1 MNREKLYQHLEQ
13 HYVSKREMISRLPL
27 DVQPDEIWQDVLN
40 RRRVRSIM
48 LPIHSPR
55 GNPYWYVTTQKM
67 ASASDRIISEM
78 MDNETDFDPYR
89 NLPAT
94 TCLEESFF
102 TSYVEGS
109 QLTMQD
115 AMAFIQG
122 DMEPQSAEEQLILNN
137 RNALNFI
144 SSNLYRPV
152 SEEFINTVANLLNEN
167 MEIGGEGYRAVDFA
181 DIPSMTG
188 LSYEVPKAFMIPDSV
203 REISLLIAD
212 PTIHPLIKAA
222 VSHAW
227 ALVVRPFPDANERL
241 GRILSQFILLRS
253 GYHFFSDVSLSSL
266 IARKSYAYFNAMANI
281 LLPENCGDMT
291 YFIEYFLCLL
301 AEAVSE
307 RHLRLEAG
315 NPEVIQAEQ
324 EMAKQPIRPPAI
336 RQEPEGHPTIAQQV
350 INASEDG
357 STLGESGETKGGDYS
372 HVIRELEEQTQ
383 SIGKHLGRCAALLL
397 GRIKQGLIT
406 FTAEDIARGLN
417 IDNDSAANRV
427 TTLRAKKLIKTIG
440 HENRIAVYTFCT
452 DQELEFAFRSTSF
465 REKLSELSKQTTLVG
480 QISGILLNQFWDS
493 GIYEFTLCDVDE
505 KTILTME
512 QVKHA
517 FRSLIRNSFIMP
529 TEKRNS
535 DKFMI
540 YTFHVPSEASP
551 DEAYSSSVIGLID
564 EMASSVNSAKDRRI
578 GEALKNHLS
587 DGIIRKIE
595 YDEKKWAG
603 DMSLAEQI
611 GLVEKMD
618 QDSFRILPEIKP
630 LPDTLFPRQKRAL
643 TAMYESFGDEVFT
656 GDMFMAT
663 LDYSHSHACAIL
675 HELTLIRVID
685 CWKEDVNQY
694 RLTVNPEQN
703 PEFFAEVA

>member
-40 RRRVRSIM
+40 RRRVRSTM

-55 GNPYWYVTTQKM
+55 GNPYWYVTTRKM

-78 MDNETDFDPYR
+78 MENETEFDPYR

-152 SEEFINTVANLLNEN
+152 SEEFISTIASFLNEN
-167 MEIGGEGYRAVDFA
+167 MEIGGEGYRSTDFA
-181 DIPSMTG
+181 EIPSMAG
-188 LSYEVPKAFMIPDSV
+188 LPYEVPKAFMIPDSV

-212 PTIHPLIKAA
+212 PAIHPLIKAA

-227 ALVVRPFPDANERL
+227 ALAVRPFPDANERL

-281 LLPENCGDMT
+281 LLPENNSDMT

-301 AEAVSE
+301 SEAVSE

-315 NPEVIQAEQ
+315 DPEVIQAEQ
-324 EMAKQPIRPPAI
+324 EMARQPLSPPVI
-336 RQEPEGHPTIAQQV
+336 HQETEEQPLVMHQDDNTKSSGT
-350 INASEDG
+350 
-357 STLGESGETKGGDYS
+357 TTGESYKPERGDYS
-372 HVIRELEEQTQ
+372 YIIEQLEELRN
-383 SIGKHLGRCAALLL
+383 SNGKYLANCSVLLL
-397 GRIKQGLIT
+397 NWIKQGIMT
-406 FTAEDIARGLN
+406 FTAEDIAKGLN
-417 IDNDSAANRV
+417 VDSGCASNRITV
-427 TTLRAKKLIKTIG
+427 LRAKKMIKTVG
-440 HENRIAVYTFCT
+440 HDKRIAVYGFITNE
-452 DQELEFAFRSTSF
+452 ELGIPSRSEAFRE
-465 REKLSELSKQTTLVG
+465 RLSELSKQPTIVG
-480 QISGILLNQFWDS
+480 QICIILLQKFWEA
-493 GIYEFTLCDVDE
+493 GINEFTMCDVSE
-505 KTILTME
+505 KTTFVTE
-512 QVKHA
+512 QVKHV
-517 FRSLIRNSFIMP
+517 FRSLMKKRIIEP
-529 TEKRNS
+529 TDRSAGRYK
-535 DKFMI
+535 I
-540 YTFHVPSEASP
+540 YTFLAP
-551 DEAYSSSVIGLID
+551 SSVPPEPTFSDAVL
-564 EMASSVNSAKDRRI
+564 EMIEEMQGSVCSIKDRRI
-578 GEALKNHLS
+578 GDALKNHLS
-587 DGIIRKIE
+587 DGIIPKSD
-595 YDEKKWAG
+595 YDERKWAG
-603 DMSLAEQI
+603 DMCLAEQI
-611 GLVEKMD
+611 GLVEKID
-618 QDSFRILPEIKP
+618 ENTYRILPEIKP
-630 LPDTLFPRQKRAL
+630 LPDSLFPRQKHAL
-643 TAMYESFGDEVFT
+643 TVMYESFGDEAFT

-694 RLTVNPEQN
+694 RLMVNPEEN
-703 PEFFAEVA
+703 PEYFAAVA

>member
-27 DVQPDEIWQDVLN
+27 DVQPDEIWQDILN
-40 RRRVRSIM
+40 RRRMRSTM

-78 MDNETDFDPYR
+78 MENETDFDPYR

-144 SSNLYRPV
+144 SANLYRPV
-152 SEEFINTVANLLNEN
+152 SEEFISTIASFLNEN
-167 MEIGGEGYRAVDFA
+167 MEIGGEGYRATDFA

-203 REISLLIAD
+203 REISFLIAD
-212 PTIHPLIKAA
+212 PAIHPLIKAA

-281 LLPENCGDMT
+281 LLPENSGDMT

-301 AEAVSE
+301 AEAVGG

-315 NPEVIQAEQ
+315 DPGAIQAEQ
-324 EMAKQPIRPPAI
+324 ELARQPLRPPETH
-336 RQEPEGHPTIAQQV
+336 QETKNRSVTVPQGENNPDAGA
-350 INASEDG
+350 A
-357 STLGESGETKGGDYS
+357 LGEFDEPKGGDYS
-372 HVIRELEEQTQ
+372 HIISELEEETQ
-383 SIGKHLGRCAALLL
+383 SNGKHIRRCAELLL
-397 GRIKQGLIT
+397 QRIKQGIMT
-406 FTAEDIARGLN
+406 FTSEDIAKGLN

-427 TTLRAKKLIKTIG
+427 TTLRGKKVVKTIG
-440 HENRIAVYTFCT
+440 RDNRVAVYGFYTNE
-452 DQELEFAFRSTSF
+452 ELGIPCLSEAF
-465 REKLSELSKQTTLVG
+465 REKLSELSKQP
-480 QISGILLNQFWDS
+480 IILGKVCAVLLQKFFDA
-493 GIYEFTLCDVDE
+493 GIYEFTMYEVNDNTDV
-505 KTILTME
+505 TAE

-517 FRSLIRNSFIMP
+517 FRALLRKELIKP
-529 TEKRNS
+529 TDRSIGRYK
-535 DKFMI
+535 I
-540 YTFHVPSEASP
+540 YTFLDSPSASTDP
-551 DEAYSSSVIGLID
+551 TYSDEVIEMIEGMLASVSSV
-564 EMASSVNSAKDRRI
+564 KDRRI

-587 DGIIRKIE
+587 DGVVSKSD
-595 YDEKKWAG
+595 YDEKKWTG

-611 GLVEKMD
+611 GLVEKID
-618 QDSFRILPEIKP
+618 EDTYRILPEIKP
-630 LPDTLFPRQKRAL
+630 LPDLLLPRQKHAL
-643 TAMYESFGDEVFT
+643 TVMYESFGGEAFT

-694 RLTVNPEQN
+694 RLMVNPEEN
-703 PEFFAEVA
+703 PEYFAAVA